1 VHRAETG
8 IPDVFMFRDP
18 HNSYERGEVYDDV
31 TLEYG
36 VDEPTREAKE
46 MNLKSLN
53 CAWLV

>member
-8 IPDVFMFRDP
+8 IPDVFMFGDP
-18 HNSYERGEVYDDV
+18 HNSYERGEVYDDA